1 MKKLVLLAALFLAA
15 ASPIPAAI
23 PPAENILPDDTLAMF
38 TVPDCVKAREVGR
51 QSPQMRLWG
60 DLAMKPFRDKF
71 MDKLQAELVGPLERD
86 LGISFSNYTALAR
99 GQLTFAVVQN
109 GWTGSTNP
117 VPGWLFLLDAKTNSA
132 LLKTNL
138 ADLRRKWAAAGKP
151 LKADKI
157 RNVEF
162 TILLLSSNDIPATL
176 KNFSKSQ
183 APAADAPGDASEAK
197 PDAPTTELY
206 LGQSDSLLIAG
217 SSPKVIERL
226 LGALAGGQS
235 PALGEKAAFA
245 ANRLAMFREASFY
258 GWANTR
264 VFFDLLCKSLAE
276 KAGEQP
282 DKPSVIPFRP
292 EKAIVATGLSAL
304 RTVAFSVH
312 PSPEGSAAQ
321 LFLTVPE
328 AERQGLIAILG
339 GEAKDSTPPPFVPAD
354 AVKFTRWRYGGEKA
368 WNTLEQTVNEISPQL
383 LGGLNFALMAA
394 GAAAKDKDPD
404 FDLKKTLVSSLGDDM
419 ISYQK
424 APRSR
429 ELADVAEPPSIFLI
443 SSPQPEK
450 LLNAVKNIFV
460 LLSRRADPPADRDF
474 LGHKIY
480 SVAVGSAKIVN
491 GQQTA
496 PRALSLATAGGYV
509 ALSMDSATLEEFLRT
524 GEKPGKPLR
533 ETSGLAAAVE
543 KVKGDG
549 TSFFSYE
556 NQRETMRSTFEL
568 FKLFGAKNAAAP
580 SAGVLGMVTVQNFLK
595 DWADVSLLPDYDLVA
610 KYFNFTVSAGGATP
624 EGLTLKVFA
633 PASPDLKK

>member
-1 MKKLVLLAALFLAA
+1 MKKYILIAGLLLAAAI
-15 ASPIPAAI
+15 SIPASI
-23 PPAENILPDDTLAMF
+23 PPAENMLPDDTLAMF
-38 TVPDCVKAREVGR
+38 TVPDCVKAREIGR
-51 QSPQMRLWG
+51 QSPQMQLWG
-60 DLAMKPFRDKF
+60 DPAMRPFKDKF
-71 MDKLQAELVGPLERD
+71 MGKLQSELIGPLERD
-86 LGISFSNYTALAR
+86 LGISFSNYTSLAQ

-176 KNFSKSQ
+176 KNFSKSKTT
-183 APAADAPGDASEAK
+183 AADASAEA

-226 LGALAGGQS
+226 LGALSGGQS
-235 PALGEKAAFA
+235 PALGEQVAFA
-245 ANRLAMFREASFY
+245 ANRLALFRGASFY

-264 VFFDLLCKSLAE
+264 VFFDLLGKSLAE
-276 KAGEQP
+276 KAEEQP

-292 EKAIVATGLSAL
+292 EKAIAATGLSAV
-304 RTVAFSVH
+304 RTVAFSAH
-312 PSPEGSAAQ
+312 PSREGSAAQ

-328 AERQGLIAILG
+328 ADRQGLVKILG

-354 AVKFTRWRYGGEKA
+354 AVKFTRWRFGGEKT
-368 WNTLEQTVNEISPQL
+368 WNTLEQTLNNIAPQL
-383 LGGLNFALMAA
+383 LGGFNFALMAA

-404 FDLKKTLVSSLGDDM
+404 FDLKKALVSSLGDDM

-424 APRSR
+424 APRSK
-429 ELADVAEPPSIFLI
+429 ELADVAAPPSIFLL

-450 LLNAVKNIFV
+450 LLNAVKNIFA
-460 LLSRRADPPADRDF
+460 LLNRRGDPPTDRDF

-480 SVAVGSAKIVN
+480 SIGVGSAKLMN
-491 GQQTA
+491 GQQTG
-496 PRALSLATAGGYV
+496 PRALNLSTASGYM
-509 ALSMDSATLEEFLRT
+509 ALSMDSAALEEFLRS

-533 ETSGLAAAVE
+533 ETPGLAAAME
-543 KVKGDG
+543 RVKGEG
-549 TSFFSYE
+549 NSFFSYE
-556 NQRETMRSTFEL
+556 NQRESMRSGFEL
-568 FKLFGAKNAAAP
+568 FKLFGAKNATAP
-580 SAGVLGMVTVQNFLK
+580 ATGLLGMIIGQNFLK

-624 EGLTLKVFA
+624 AGLSLKIFV
-633 PASPDLKK
+633 PASPDMKK